1 MIHFFSKVK
10 SKYFLVTSDFKTV
23 EKKFADQGVSLEVV
37 KDYLEKFKTLRD
49 RNQLQGEDRDI
60 DSWGKKS
67 WEEFKEFMDTSSQ
80 NTSKTAQKKLA
91 RTEGAKQVFED
102 DNWVV
107 YHITSYEASK
117 LYGSGTKWC
126 ISARDDISNWRRYNR
141 DSHFY
146 FLVSKNRDSRD
157 PFYKI
162 ALEVTTEGR
171 AQAWSATDKHYSV
184 NYIENDP
191 VIGGDVL
198 LPKFEWQTPK
208 TGVLNAKGERKD
220 LVDFIEELT
229 SNPQAVKET
238 LLQHGVKEWVGD
250 DAILQV
256 WDNLADYAEHE
267 SSDLKR
273 LLETIDDGDL
283 VTFDSTRDQ
292 DEMLYFFDDVSGKKE
307 MANVFKKFTQDDLQN
322 FAEQWD
328 LDVDEVKTKFESDPE
343 AVVRDM
349 LSHDFSTDAI
359 QELETA
365 LYQSIHDG
373 WQAGTEANAWANI
386 KYFFTDTPHDHCS
399 FIIDEDGFWAD
410 NKIKLVIPFKT
421 ILPFVPEIMEDDKEV
436 YEVMVRHD
444 EPVFN
449 WPRIEEDFDREYAID
464 SFFQQI

>member
-1 MIHFFSKVK
+1 MMHFFSKVK

-49 RNQLQGEDRDI
+49 RNQLQGDDRDI

-67 WEEFKEFMDTSSQ
+67 WEEFKEFMDTNSQ

-126 ISARDDISNWRRYNR
+126 ISARDDMSNWKRYNR

-146 FLVSKNRDSRD
+146 FLISKTRDSRD
-157 PFYKI
+157 PFYKV
-162 ALEVTTEGR
+162 ALEVSTAGK
-171 AQAWSATDKHYSV
+171 AQAWNATDKHYSV
-184 NYIENDP
+184 NYIEDDP

-220 LVDFIEELT
+220 LLEFIEEVT
-229 SNPQAVKET
+229 RNPQSTKET
-238 LLQHGVKEWVGD
+238 LLQHGVIEWVGD
-250 DAILQV
+250 DAVLQV
-256 WDNLADYAEHE
+256 WDNLAQYAKLE

-273 LLETIDDGDL
+273 LIGSIDDGDL
-283 VTFDSTRDQ
+283 VSFDQVDRS
-292 DEMLYFFDDVSGKKE
+292 EMLDFFDDVSGKKE
-307 MANVFKKFTQDDLQN
+307 MENVFKKFTKDDLEN
-322 FAEQWD
+322 FAQEYDRD
-328 LDVDEVKTKFESDPE
+328 LDEVKTEFASDPA

-349 LSHDFSTDAI
+349 LSQEFSAEAV

-373 WQAGTEANAWANI
+373 WQAGTEGNAWANI
-386 KYFFTDTPHDHCS
+386 KYFFTDTPHDHCF
-399 FIIDEDGFWAD
+399 FIIEEEGYWAD
-410 NKIKLVIPFKT
+410 NKIKLALPFKT

-444 EPVFN
+444 EPVFK
-449 WPRIEEDFDREYAID
+449 WPRFETEFDRDYAID